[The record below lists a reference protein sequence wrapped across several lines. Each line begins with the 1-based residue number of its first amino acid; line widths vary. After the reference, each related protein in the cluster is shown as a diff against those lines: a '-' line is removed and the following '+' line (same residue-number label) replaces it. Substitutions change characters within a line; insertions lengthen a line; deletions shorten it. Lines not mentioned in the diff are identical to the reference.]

1 MDSLT
6 DNRGFEMITGTIGIM
21 IGKTVVTAV
30 MGLIAAGLFF
40 GTVIEPESD
49 ADRQEVV
56 EMMEE

>member
-1 MDSLT
+1 
-6 DNRGFEMITGTIGIM
+6 MITGTIGIM
-21 IGKTVVTAV
+21 IGKAVVTAV

-56 EMMEE
+56 ETMEE